1 MPRRYRKHINY
12 NKKYIINRQV
22 LKALRKKHFATQSK
36 FVEHVNSINKDDP
49 TKSDFVISLSHYK
62 QIESKDNKLVKDTVL
77 EVFAK
82 VFDCTVQNLIYS
94 GPEENKTFDIV
105 EQAVQSVVDTENH
118 IVGTWLETLVD
129 RVLQLE
135 ERIEKQT
142 RLIEKQ
148 TSEIQRLNTNINI
161 VMNRERTV
169 TKKSDDKEVI
179 SIPKED
185 IIMYLLKNNMINIT
199 HTS

>member
-1 MPRRYRKHINY
+1 MPRRHIEY
-12 NKKYIINRQV
+12 KKKYIIDTKV

-36 FVEHVNSINKDDP
+36 FVKHVNSIYKDDP
-49 TKSDFVISLSHYK
+49 KKLDFVISLSHYK
-62 QIESKDNKLVKDTVL
+62 QIESQPHKLVKDTVL

-82 VFDCTVQNLIYS
+82 VFDCTVANLIYS

-105 EQAVQSVVDTENH
+105 EQAVQNVVDTENH

-129 RVLQLE
+129 KTIRLE
-135 ERIEKQT
+135 ERIERQT
-142 RLIEKQ
+142 KLIEKQ
-148 TSEIQRLNTNINI
+148 NSEIQRLNANINI
-161 VMNRERTV
+161 VLNRERTARK
-169 TKKSDDKEVI
+169 TNDDKEVI

-185 IIMYLLKNNMINIT
+185 IIKYLLKNNMINIT